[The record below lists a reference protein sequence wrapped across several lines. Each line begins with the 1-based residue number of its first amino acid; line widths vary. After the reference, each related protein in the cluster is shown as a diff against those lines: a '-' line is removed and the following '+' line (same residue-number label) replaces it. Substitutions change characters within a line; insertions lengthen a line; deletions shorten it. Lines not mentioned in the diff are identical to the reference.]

1 MTKYTV
7 QPTLTRTSNFKT
19 NDVALAGIQGT
30 KPIVSIGQFTT
41 ESHRRKDSIHNSMV
55 INAAK
60 MKGTILVSL
69 YAEQQVGAAM
79 NLFSLQKW
87 AKSVGVS
94 VVEPFVQNSM
104 FRLPIVFSQTALDS
118 KLRFRDYFDIN
129 VWNNMSLLMNGTPL
143 IPWETFIEQA
153 PKKYIFV
160 AIVNSLR
167 KEERPIY
174 IDDEITEQAYC
185 NDTYHYFT
193 GKFSFY
199 INLLQT
205 KVVRRVCLSFYKTI
219 MNIDEFTNVV
229 YGNEK
234 TSDVIV
240 WFQIWK
246 GFSKNNRVRVFQQ
259 HFHRSRETLT
269 MLHTSRKISDDSQR
283 YIKKFLK
290 SEPGK
295 YTAISIRTMLR
306 GKYLPRSNHS
316 SFFHNC
322 IKELGSVINSKN
334 ITPSN
339 IFVAMDLGRFGDNV
353 VENYIYKKIIKNI
366 ETEVFQTV
374 YNNSL
379 TMRKWEQSF
388 IQASSGITDSGY
400 IAAMQRTIVENG
412 QCLILFGGRSNF
424 QKVLLLTYKEKHSH
438 KSCIYEVCY
447 ER

>member
-30 KPIVSIGQFTT
+30 KPVVSIGQFTT

-129 VWNNMSLLMNGTPL
+129 VWNNMSILMNGTPL

-322 IKELGSVINSKN
+322 IKELGSVISSKN

-339 IFVAMDLGRFGDNV
+339 IFVAMDLGSFGDNV
-353 VENYIYKKIIKNI
+353 ENFIYKK
-366 ETEVFQTV
+366 
-374 YNNSL
+374 
-379 TMRKWEQSF
+379 
-388 IQASSGITDSGY
+388 
-400 IAAMQRTIVENG
+400 
-412 QCLILFGGRSNF
+412 
-424 QKVLLLTYKEKHSH
+424 
-438 KSCIYEVCY
+438 
-447 ER
+447 